1 MNATSSGKDPTENHS
16 TSRSRHS
23 PGLISPDNSC
33 ISTTISGQTFSST
46 KVPIPGDIP
55 NITTAFERKTATNPF
70 DEEPDVIELPNR
82 DKVNSSKYNAVTKCT
97 SSESQF
103 SILASCSTL
112 NNNQT
117 SNESSAT
124 KVPNIKTSNTS
135 TKVPIATCSSILST
149 TLLSAAKA
157 SVNVPI
163 CNESSTA
170 LYGNNNVL
178 NNAPSDKFTT
188 SQKDQNQTKNTQNS
202 LINTFDKMSSG
213 KSLPERLEHNSK
225 VFMSFDT
232 HYYLKNVFSAHFY
245 VIPLYNRQ

>member
-1 MNATSSGKDPTENHS
+1 MNATSSGKEPTANHS
-16 TSRSRHS
+16 TSRSVHS
-23 PGLISPDNSC
+23 PGLIPPDNSC

-55 NITTAFERKTATNPF
+55 NTSTAFERKTATNPF

-97 SSESQF
+97 SSEGQF

-117 SNESSAT
+117 SNDSSAT

-149 TLLSAAKA
+149 TLLSATKA

-163 CNESSTA
+163 CNKNSNT
-170 LYGNNNVL
+170 LYSNNNVI
-178 NNAPSDKFTT
+178 NNASSEKFTT
-188 SQKDQNQTKNTQNS
+188 SQKDQTQTKNTQNS

-225 VFMSFDT
+225 FLCLLIYIT
-232 HYYLKNVFSAHFY
+232 TLKIYFY
-245 VIPLYNRQ
+245 HIFVAFL